1 MDVDAELMFDCLLYL
16 NLFYFPVFGI
26 CESIMCIAKYRS
38 IILTSRIGIDA
49 AVVSSVLFA
58 EMLKLV
64 IYRKLRE
71 HRKGNTHI
79 LFVNT
84 SIFNSLLS
92 VLCNSLAVFLTL
104 ITTSGLLYTFFLQD
118 PVLRLEYIL
127 CSIMFLLVSNEI
139 LFGFL
144 QIFPCCKRREY
155 Y

>member
-71 HRKGNTHI
+71 HRKGNTYT
-79 LFVNT
+79 LFFNT
-84 SIFNSLLS
+84 SVFNGLFPFSALQFTSGVSHAYHNKWFVVYILPTRSSAKARIYFVFYHVFISFERNIVWISADISLL
-92 VLCNSLAVFLTL
+92 
-104 ITTSGLLYTFFLQD
+104 
-118 PVLRLEYIL
+118 
-127 CSIMFLLVSNEI
+127 
-139 LFGFL
+139 
-144 QIFPCCKRREY
+144 
-155 Y
+155 